1 MLNDRNKRLLTV
13 QDISCVGQCSLTV
26 ALPILSACGHET
38 CVLPSA
44 LLSAHTAFRHY
55 SALDLTD
62 EMPRIRRAW
71 QEEGIVFDAIYTG
84 YLGSARQVAEVREVM
99 AHCLSDGALRI
110 VDPAMADLGRLY
122 PAFDGAF
129 VSAMRSLC
137 RSADIILPNITE
149 ACFLSE
155 TEYREQYDE
164 AWIRTL
170 LSRLHDAV
178 GERTV
183 VLTGVG
189 YREDRTG
196 VAVCDRAGQIDYYE
210 HERLG
215 RGCHGTGDVY
225 ASVFTGALLR
235 GKTVR
240 EAAELAADFTVL
252 CIKNT
257 ADDPSHWYGV
267 RFEALLPTLG
277 RLLSGEA

>member
-1 MLNDRNKRLLTV
+1 MNEKRILTV

-44 LLSAHTAFRHY
+44 LLSAHTAFKHY
-55 SALDLTD
+55 SVLDLTD

-71 QEEGIVFDAIYTG
+71 EEEGITFDAIYTG
-84 YLGSARQVAEVREVM
+84 YLGSARQVAAVQEVM
-99 AHCLSDGALRI
+99 ASCLSEGALRI

-122 PAFDGAF
+122 PAFDEAF
-129 VSAMRSLC
+129 VSSMRLLC
-137 RSADIILPNITE
+137 RSADILLPNITE

-155 TEYREQYDE
+155 TAYREQYDE
-164 AWIRTL
+164 AWIRSL
-170 LSRLHDAV
+170 LSRLHGAV
-178 GERTV
+178 GARTV
-183 VLTGVG
+183 VLTGVS

-196 VAVCDRAGQIDYYE
+196 VAVCDSEGQIDYYE

-235 GKTVR
+235 GRTVR

-257 ADDPSHWYGV
+257 ADDPNHWYGV
-267 RFEALLPTLG
+267 RFEQLLPTLG
-277 RLLSGEA
+277 RRLSGEE